1 VPAPDGPALD
11 PLRLFQTL
19 DRHGVDYL
27 VVGGSAARAY
37 GATRLTDDA
46 DCVVD
51 RHDDNLERL
60 AGALRELNARLRVY
74 GMSDEEAKQL
84 PVQLDSRG
92 LRQMGLT
99 TWMTDVGPVDFLDGL
114 EDRDGRTVPYQ
125 ELASRAVVIDVS
137 GTTVQVAALDDIITA
152 KEHADRPKDREALPE
167 LRAIRAAS
175 PP

>member
-114 EDRDGRTVPYQ
+114 KDRDGRTVPYQ